1 MEARIASE
9 KALIAQIRNRA
20 AVGIAVAVDPTKYQA
35 ALAHDKF
42 ALTPYTFCLSMC
54 VTGANR
60 WALENGV
67 KELAFFFES
76 GHADQ
81 SQANDLMNR
90 ISKNIPPQSRTY
102 VSHTF
107 ADKKLVQPLQ
117 AADMLAWQYAHYLI
131 RRRDGHPMRKDFVAL
146 RRPTDKFVEFVDD
159 HIQKWVQLN
168 DELNREV
175 LEQIRQ
181 IYPDDPQAVQY
192 AESVL
197 NNRPSAP
204 AA

>member
-1 MEARIASE
+1 MAVAGYVFSDTQAGRFTREWAKTLPKLGISFARMTDCATGNGEYKNLTMEARIASE

-117 AADMLAWQYAHYLI
+117 AADML
-131 RRRDGHPMRKDFVAL
+131 
-146 RRPTDKFVEFVDD
+146 
-159 HIQKWVQLN
+159 
-168 DELNREV
+168 
-175 LEQIRQ
+175 
-181 IYPDDPQAVQY
+181 
-192 AESVL
+192 
-197 NNRPSAP
+197 
-204 AA
+204 